1 MSQQESLDEIRQL
14 NETLRELRNYQGTQI
29 QLQASSQTDL
39 SSQLRAIHDTSEQAN
54 QALLTSLQRL
64 ERSSDRQRAASG
76 QVIERGYKAF
86 QESVEQTASRN
97 ETRLRK
103 LQDEQRQTNS
113 QLLKMQSEQNERIE
127 TLGASLNR
135 RVSEAV
141 ASLDRQSRDHLK
153 RMGDRMSW
161 YQIRNYLIATI
172 PASIISASITV
183 LLVLF
188 GTR

>member
-39 SSQLRAIHDTSEQAN
+39 SSQLRAIHDTSEQVN
-54 QALLTSLQRL
+54 QALLTSLRRL
-64 ERSSDRQRAASG
+64 ERSSDRQRAASE

-86 QESVEQTASRN
+86 QESVEQTANRN
-97 ETRLRK
+97 ETQLRK

-135 RVSEAV
+135 HVSEA
-141 ASLDRQSRDHLK
+141 ADSLDRQSRDCLK
-153 RMGDRMSW
+153 RMSDRMSW

-172 PASIISASITV
+172 PTSLITV
-183 LLVLF
+183 AVLMLVMHFLP
-188 GTR
+188 